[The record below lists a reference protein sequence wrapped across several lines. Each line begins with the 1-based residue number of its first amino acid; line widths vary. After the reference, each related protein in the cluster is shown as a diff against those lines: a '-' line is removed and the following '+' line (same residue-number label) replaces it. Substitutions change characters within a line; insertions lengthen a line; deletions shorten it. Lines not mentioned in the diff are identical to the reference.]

1 MLKEDIQEFYKKAAL
16 KNEGIMWLM
25 TEGQIID
32 ERFLVFI
39 NDLLASGEISGLF
52 PDDEIDNIVGAL
64 TNAFKAEC
72 PGVNPDKE
80 SVYKFFITR
89 IRKNLHISL
98 CFSPVGENLRVK
110 ARKFPGLV
118 NSSVIDWFQK
128 WPKEALLSVSRKFL
142 EEMELGTN
150 EVKESII
157 KFMPESFEIVQHE
170 SIAIF
175 NSERREVFTTP
186 KSFIELL
193 KLYKNKFL
201 VKRNFI
207 ENNKEK

>member
-1 MLKEDIQEFYKKAAL
+1 
-16 KNEGIMWLM
+16 
-25 TEGQIID
+25 
-32 ERFLVFI
+32 
-39 NDLLASGEISGLF
+39 
-52 PDDEIDNIVGAL
+52 
-64 TNAFKAEC
+64 
-72 PGVNPDKE
+72 
-80 SVYKFFITR
+80 
-89 IRKNLHISL
+89 
-98 CFSPVGENLRVK
+98 VK

-157 KFMPESFEIVQHE
+157 KFMPESFEIVQAE

-201 VKRNFI
+201 IKRNFI

>member
-1 MLKEDIQEFYKKAAL
+1 M
-16 KNEGIMWLM
+16 
-25 TEGQIID
+25 
-32 ERFLVFI
+32 
-39 NDLLASGEISGLF
+39 
-52 PDDEIDNIVGAL
+52 
-64 TNAFKAEC
+64 
-72 PGVNPDKE
+72 
-80 SVYKFFITR
+80 YKFFITR

-142 EEMELGTN
+142 DEMELGTV

-157 KFMPESFEIVQHE
+157 KFMPESFEIVQAE
-170 SIAIF
+170 SAAIY